1 MKMRKL
7 AKTKNNLLA
16 FIAASLAVVGSLRAQ
31 DVTAPAVTI
40 LNGAEVTAE
49 VGIGC
54 VTDVT
59 LTATWS
65 DPDSS
70 TVFFSWMVEQVTF
83 AALQEAQMEAD
94 GWTITPSNAPTV
106 TRTYGGTT
114 ETYVV
119 VQSTTG
125 VMPFAYTY
133 PLGEFNVIAEATDPA
148 GNVGSAVTQLHVQD
162 TTAPTLVWTYNGN
175 PLPDGSTT
183 TIYASQLPITLA
195 VDSFDYCEMTLNKT
209 FTVTAGTATVTYTPT
224 TMTIESATGAS
235 SVYLW
240 AQANDISDNYSP
252 SQAVTIQILAD
263 PVITGKANEGLG
275 NGVDPNTPGHLHNG
289 QNDDPQYRPGK
300 PGARNKP
307 HPNS

>member
-7 AKTKNNLLA
+7 AKMKINLLA
-16 FIAASLAVVGSLRAQ
+16 CAAASLAAVGSLRAQ
-31 DVTAPAVTI
+31 DVTAPTVAI
-40 LNGAEVTAE
+40 LEGSDVTAE
-49 VGIGC
+49 VSIGC
-54 VTDVT
+54 VADLT
-59 LTATWS
+59 LNAIWS

-70 TVFFSWMVEQVTF
+70 SVAVNWLLEQAAFSEV
-83 AALQEAQMEAD
+83 QEAQMEAD
-94 GWTITPSNAPTV
+94 GWAITPSSAPTV
-106 TRTYGGTT
+106 TRAYGGTAA
-114 ETYVV
+114 TYVV
-119 VQSTTG
+119 VQSSSG
-125 VMPFAYTY
+125 VEPFNYTY
-133 PLGEFNVIAEATDPA
+133 PLGDFNVIAEVTDPA
-148 GNVGSAVTQLHVQD
+148 GNMGTAMTQVHVQD

-175 PLPDGSTT
+175 PLPDGGTT

-195 VDSFDYCEMTLNKT
+195 VDSFDYCETTLNKT
-209 FTVTAGTATVTYTPT
+209 YTVTAGTATVTYTT
-224 TMTIESATGAS
+224 TAMTITSATGGS

-240 AQANDISDNYSP
+240 AQANDTSSNYSP

-263 PVITGKANEGLG
+263 PVIKGKANEGLG